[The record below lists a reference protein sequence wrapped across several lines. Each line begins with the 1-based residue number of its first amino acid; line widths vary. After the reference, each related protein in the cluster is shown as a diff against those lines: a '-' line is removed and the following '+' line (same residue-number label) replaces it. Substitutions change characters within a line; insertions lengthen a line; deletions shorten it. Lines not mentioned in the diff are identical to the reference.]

1 MHSSQIKSKSTNKT
15 SQTKINSNEKICIE
29 RKNKIQLKPHMMN
42 SDIMNIMKLVL
53 RKKVEKRCNKYG
65 FIDEVYRIENFEED
79 ELRPENLS
87 GCANYYITYHCR
99 LCLPIE
105 NSIIIAQ
112 VKAIN
117 QELILAT
124 NGPIMIFIPKDNV
137 ESNVWNVSDKFYN
150 KETKTNLL
158 INNFIKV
165 EIINKRVNQ
174 GDHQI
179 KVIGKLMDFAT
190 EEETKDYYG
199 SIISEEFGIE
209 EPVEEEEENNFI
221 I

>member
-1 MHSSQIKSKSTNKT
+1 MLVSPYKNT
-15 SQTKINSNEKICIE
+15 SQYTKIQI
-29 RKNKIQLKPHMMN
+29 KPHMMN

-53 RKKVEKRCNKYG
+53 RKKVEKRCNKNG
-65 FIDEVYRIENFEED
+65 FVDEVHRIEEFNEE

-105 NSIIIAQ
+105 NSIIVAQ

-117 QELILAT
+117 QELVLAT

-137 ESNVWNVSDKFYN
+137 DSNVWNVSDKFFN
-150 KETKTNLL
+150 KETKTNLVV
-158 INNFIKV
+158 NNFIKI
-165 EIINKRVNQ
+165 EIINKRINQ

-179 KVIGKLMDFAT
+179 KVIGKLIDFAT
-190 EEETKDYYG
+190 EQETKDYYG
-199 SIISEEFGIE
+199 SIISEDLEEQVAE
-209 EPVEEEEENNFI
+209 EPKQEENNFI

>member
-1 MHSSQIKSKSTNKT
+1 MLVSPY
-15 SQTKINSNEKICIE
+15 
-29 RKNKIQLKPHMMN
+29 KNTTQYTKIQLKPHMMN
-42 SDIMNIMKLVL
+42 SDILNIMKLVL

-65 FIDEVYRIENFEED
+65 FIDEVYRIEDFKEED
-79 ELRPENLS
+79 LRPENLS

-99 LCLPIE
+99 VCLPIE

-137 ESNVWNVSDKFYN
+137 NSLIWDVSDKFYN
-150 KETKTNLL
+150 KETKTNLT
-158 INNFIKV
+158 INNFIKI
-165 EIINKRVNQ
+165 EIVNKRINQ

-190 EEETKDYYG
+190 QEETKDYYG
-199 SIISEEFGIE
+199 SVISEEFIVDE
-209 EPVEEEEENNFI
+209 EPIEEENNFI

>member
-1 MHSSQIKSKSTNKT
+1 MLVSPYKNTTQY
-15 SQTKINSNEKICIE
+15 TKIQI
-29 RKNKIQLKPHMMN
+29 KPHMMN

-209 EPVEEEEENNFI
+209 ETVEEEEENNFI

>member
-1 MHSSQIKSKSTNKT
+1 MLVSPY
-15 SQTKINSNEKICIE
+15 
-29 RKNKIQLKPHMMN
+29 KNTTQYTKIQLKPHMMN
-42 SDIMNIMKLVL
+42 SDILNIMKLVL

-65 FIDEVYRIENFEED
+65 FIDEVYRIEDFKEED
-79 ELRPENLS
+79 LRPENLS

-99 LCLPIE
+99 VCLPIE

-137 ESNVWNVSDKFYN
+137 NSLIWDVSDKFYN
-150 KETKTNLL
+150 KETKTNLT
-158 INNFIKV
+158 INNFIKI
-165 EIINKRVNQ
+165 EIVNKRINQ

-190 EEETKDYYG
+190 QEETKDYYG
-199 SIISEEFGIE
+199 SVISEEFIVE
-209 EPVEEEEENNFI
+209 DEPMEEENNFI

>member
-1 MHSSQIKSKSTNKT
+1 MLVSPY
-15 SQTKINSNEKICIE
+15 
-29 RKNKIQLKPHMMN
+29 KNTTQYTKIQLKPHMMN
-42 SDIMNIMKLVL
+42 SDILNIMKLVL

-65 FIDEVYRIENFEED
+65 FIDEVYRIEDFKEED
-79 ELRPENLS
+79 LRPENLS

-99 LCLPIE
+99 VCLPIE

-137 ESNVWNVSDKFYN
+137 NSLIWDVSDKFYN
-150 KETKTNLL
+150 KETKTNLT
-158 INNFIKV
+158 INNFIKI
-165 EIINKRVNQ
+165 EIVNKRINQ

-190 EEETKDYYG
+190 QEETKDYYG
-199 SIISEEFGIE
+199 SVISEEFIVEE
-209 EPVEEEEENNFI
+209 EPIEEENNFI

>member
-1 MHSSQIKSKSTNKT
+1 MLVSPY
-15 SQTKINSNEKICIE
+15 
-29 RKNKIQLKPHMMN
+29 KNTTQYTKIQLKPHMMN
-42 SDIMNIMKLVL
+42 SDILNIMKLVL

-65 FIDEVYRIENFEED
+65 FIDEVYRIEDFKEED
-79 ELRPENLS
+79 LRPENLS

-99 LCLPIE
+99 VCLPIE

-137 ESNVWNVSDKFYN
+137 NSLIWDVSDKFYN
-150 KETKTNLL
+150 KETKTNLT
-158 INNFIKV
+158 INNFIKI
-165 EIINKRVNQ
+165 EIVNKRINQ

-190 EEETKDYYG
+190 QEETKDYYG
-199 SIISEEFGIE
+199 SIISEEFIVE
-209 EPVEEEEENNFI
+209 DEPMEEENNFI

>member
-1 MHSSQIKSKSTNKT
+1 MLVSPYKNTTQY
-15 SQTKINSNEKICIE
+15 TKIQI
-29 RKNKIQLKPHMMN
+29 KPHMMN

-53 RKKVEKRCNKYG
+53 RKKIEKRCNKNG
-65 FIDEVYRIENFEED
+65 FIDEVHRIEEFSEE

-105 NSIIIAQ
+105 NSIIVAQ

-117 QELILAT
+117 QELVLAT

-137 ESNVWNVSDKFYN
+137 DSNVWNVSDRFFN
-150 KETKTNLL
+150 KETKSNLVV
-158 INNFIKV
+158 NNFIKI

-179 KVIGKLMDFAT
+179 KVIGKLIDFAT
-190 EEETKDYYG
+190 EQETKDYYG
-199 SIISEEFGIE
+199 SVISDEFNTVDSD
-209 EPVEEEEENNFI
+209 EPKEEENNFI

>member
-1 MHSSQIKSKSTNKT
+1 MLVSPYKNTTQYTKIQIK
-15 SQTKINSNEKICIE
+15 
-29 RKNKIQLKPHMMN
+29 PHQMN

-53 RKKVEKRCNKYG
+53 RKKVEKRCNKNG
-65 FIDEVYRIENFEED
+65 FIDEVHRIEEFSEE

-105 NSIIIAQ
+105 NSIIVAQ

-124 NGPIMIFIPKDNV
+124 NGPIMIFVPKDNID
-137 ESNVWNVSDKFYN
+137 SNVWNVSDKFFN
-150 KETKTNLL
+150 KETKSNLVV
-158 INNFIKV
+158 NNFIKV
-165 EIINKRVNQ
+165 EIINRRVNQ

-199 SIISEEFGIE
+199 SIISDEFIDDVVDEPKEED
-209 EPVEEEEENNFI
+209 NNFI

>member
-1 MHSSQIKSKSTNKT
+1 MLVSPYKNTTQY
-15 SQTKINSNEKICIE
+15 TKIQI
-29 RKNKIQLKPHMMN
+29 KPHMMN

-53 RKKVEKRCNKYG
+53 RKKVEKRCNKNG
-65 FIDEVYRIENFEED
+65 FIDEVHRIEEFSEE

-105 NSIIIAQ
+105 NSIIVAQ

-117 QELILAT
+117 QELVLAT

-137 ESNVWNVSDKFYN
+137 ESNVWNVSDKFFN
-150 KETKTNLL
+150 KETKTNLMV
-158 INNFIKV
+158 NNFIKI

-179 KVIGKLMDFAT
+179 KVIGKLIDFAT
-190 EEETKDYYG
+190 EQETKDYYG
-199 SIISEEFGIE
+199 SIISDEFE
-209 EPVEEEEENNFI
+209 SEPKNDQVEEENNFI